1 MLRTALTAAAGL
13 TLAASTTTAAV
24 AGQAPTAHGTR
35 AAAPDYRR
43 ACAVL
48 NRPGTMHCMALI
60 RTDIRAQSRSALLR
74 ADALPAGYG
83 PSQLISAYS
92 LPSSTAVR
100 KVAVVDAYNDPN
112 AVSDLAV
119 YRSTYGL
126 PACNTSTGAG
136 CLTVVNQNG
145 ATSPLPANSG
155 TTGWATEESLD
166 VDMVAAICPS
176 CHIYLAEAN
185 SPTIK
190 NLGTAVNSAISVDGA
205 QYVSNSYGGS
215 QASNDGTLNS
225 TYFNHPGDV
234 VTASA
239 GDNGYGVSYPAAS
252 PDVTAVGGTSLTQNG
267 SARGWGE
274 TVWSGTGSGCANK
287 TEAKP
292 SWQTHAGCKHRI
304 DNDVAAVADPN
315 TGVAV
320 YDTYDQ
326 GGFLVVGGTSVSSPL
341 IASVYALAGVP
352 ASGTYPSSYPY
363 AHKSSLFDVT
373 SGSNG
378 TCTKAFLCHGE
389 VGYDGPTGLGT
400 PDGTAAF
407 TG

>member
-1 MLRTALTAAAGL
+1 MLRTALTAAAA
-13 TLAASTTTAAV
+13 LALAGGADTAAA
-24 AGQAPTAHGTR
+24 AGQAPGAHGTR
-35 AAAPDYRR
+35 TAAPDYRR
-43 ACAVL
+43 ACAAVT
-48 NRPGTMHCMALI
+48 RPGTMSCMALVKS
-60 RTDIRAQSRSALLR
+60 DVKAQRRSALQR
-74 ADALPAGYG
+74 VNRLPAGYG
-83 PSQLISAYS
+83 PAQLISAYQ

-100 KVAVVDAYNDPN
+100 KVAVVDAFNDPN

-126 PACNTSTGAG
+126 PACNSSTGAG

-155 TTGWATEESLD
+155 STGWATEESLD
-166 VDMVAAICPS
+166 VDMVSAICPS
-176 CHIYLAEAN
+176 CHIYLAESNAATTK
-185 SPTIK
+185 S
-190 NLGTAVNSAISVDGA
+190 LGTAVDSVISVDGA
-205 QYVSNSYGGS
+205 RYVSNSYGGS
-215 QASNDGTLNS
+215 QGSNDATFNS
-225 TYFNHPGDV
+225 LYYNHPGDV

-239 GDNGYGVSYPAAS
+239 GDAGYGVSYPAAS
-252 PDVTAVGGTSLTQNG
+252 SDVTAVGGTTLTQNG

-287 TEAKP
+287 TETKP
-292 SWQTHAGCKHRI
+292 AWQTHPGCKHRI
-304 DNDVAAVADPN
+304 DNDVAAVADPS
-315 TGVAV
+315 TGVAM

-326 GGFLVVGGTSVSSPL
+326 GGFLVAGGTSVSSPI

-352 ASGTYPSSYPY
+352 ASGTYPSAYPY
-363 AHKSSLFDVT
+363 AHRSSLFDVT

-389 VGYDGPTGLGT
+389 PGYDGPTGLGT
-400 PDGTAAF
+400 PHGTAAF